1 MPTYRGCNIQEAVDV
16 DCEDRL
22 LLDAAMDAG
31 AIEGVNV
38 IKRGVWEVCAVHL
51 DEFLDRVDVSKL
63 ALCSHVFHSKC
74 IGKWLLQSLR
84 NGRHGFRCPICRS
97 TIELQGTPNL

>member
-38 IKRGVWEVCAVHL
+38 IKRGVWGGVCGASRRVLGQGGRVQARIVLSCVSLQVH
-51 DEFLDRVDVSKL
+51 
-63 ALCSHVFHSKC
+63 
-74 IGKWLLQSLR
+74 W
-84 NGRHGFRCPICRS
+84 
-97 TIELQGTPNL
+97 